1 MKLEIND
8 IFYDKFCSVCKTLE
22 KNPSEQIE
30 ELIHNFV
37 KKYSNDKGCF
47 TPKKAI
53 LFDSALKGSERNERG
68 TCLVLNKITML
79 GVPYYVILY
88 DKQIMKVP
96 VVSVRIMDD
105 IAKGELN

>member
-68 TCLVLNKITML
+68 PPRKATFPLMVLPHARPLM
-79 GVPYYVILY
+79 V
-88 DKQIMKVP
+88 
-96 VVSVRIMDD
+96 
-105 IAKGELN
+105 